1 MFLREPSHIL
11 LVLLVLVVLFGAK
24 RLPDSA
30 RSLGKSMR
38 IFKGEM
44 KEMKEESKDPDKG
57 SAEK

>member
-1 MFLREPSHIL
+1 
-11 LVLLVLVVLFGAK
+11 
-24 RLPDSA
+24 
-30 RSLGKSMR
+30 MR